1 MAESHIEKKE
11 KKCVAKGQEKEKKN
25 NKAEGLNIKKWKAQ
39 SAYDA
44 KGIRLKKKRE
54 M

>member
-11 KKCVAKGQEKEKKN
+11 KKCVAKGQEKEKN
-25 NKAEGLNIKKWKAQ
+25 NKAEGLNEKKWKAQ

-44 KGIRLKKKRE
+44 KGIGV
-54 M
+54 